1 MEFPGLDDDEQVIP
15 ELTTPSAMSMG
26 GTDSVLATVRRIGV
40 LIFLPQ
46 AVVDSA
52 GECVQE
58 APSSSMG
65 QTIGAADSEDEDL
78 MP

>member
-40 LIFLPQ
+40 LVFLPQ
-46 AVVDSA
+46 AVADLA